1 MIRSHIF
8 RDGRLYAKDSA
19 PDFLRI
25 ALGDEDVHI
34 WVDLEAPT
42 DAEAKQILEAIFNFH
57 PLAIEDC
64 ITVSER
70 PKVDEYEN
78 HLFLV
83 IHAVDYSSHEFRTTE
98 IDFFI
103 GRNFLV
109 TYHREPVRAAGTMVD
124 LIHKNPLAYARAPDR
139 LAYHLID
146 LIVDNYGPSLED
158 LSKDFESFESELLQR
173 PGSDFLQRLIPIRG
187 EVQRLRGI
195 IGPQRET
202 LSRIAHGE
210 FPIVRKTLVPYFRDL
225 QDRLGRI
232 SEISENYRDSLTGM
246 IQVYLSV
253 QQAQTNLTIRRLT
266 FITTIFMPLSLLAGI
281 GGMSEW
287 TMMTGA
293 ENWRISY
300 PVFIGALVVF
310 GLLTFILLRHLD
322 RRSLPQ
328 GGSGPRA

>member
-83 IHAVDYSSHEFRTTE
+83 IHAVDYSSHEFCTTE

-146 LIVDNYGPSLED
+146 LIVDNYGPALDD
-158 LSKDFESFESELLQR
+158 LTKDFETFESELLER
-173 PGSDFLQRLIPIRG
+173 PSRDFLQRIVPLRG
-187 EVQRLRGI
+187 QVQRLRAFV
-195 IGPQRET
+195 GPQREV
-202 LSRIAHGE
+202 LSRIALGE
-210 FPIVRKTLVPYFRDL
+210 FPIVRKTLLPYFRDL
-225 QDRLGRI
+225 LNRLARI
-232 SEISENYRDSLTGM
+232 NDLADGYRESLNGLLQLHLGIQQMQVNSVIKVLTVMATLALPLVAIASYYGMNFPLPEFAMTGHRGHLWVGSLT
-246 IQVYLSV
+246 
-253 QQAQTNLTIRRLT
+253 
-266 FITTIFMPLSLLAGI
+266 
-281 GGMSEW
+281 
-287 TMMTGA
+287 
-293 ENWRISY
+293 
-300 PVFIGALVVF
+300 LVVTGSLYIF
-310 GLLTFILLRHLD
+310 LRL
-322 RRSLPQ
+322 RKWL
-328 GGSGPRA
+328 

>member
-146 LIVDNYGPSLED
+146 LIVDNYGPALDD
-158 LSKDFESFESELLQR
+158 LTKDFEIFESELLER
-173 PGSDFLQRLIPIRG
+173 PSRDFLQRIVPLRG
-187 EVQRLRGI
+187 QVQRLRAFV
-195 IGPQRET
+195 GPQREV
-202 LSRIAHGE
+202 LSRIALGE
-210 FPIVRKTLVPYFRDL
+210 FPIVRKTLLPYFRDL
-225 QDRLGRI
+225 LNRLARI
-232 SEISENYRDSLTGM
+232 NDLADGYRESMNGLLQLHLGIQQMQVNSVIKVLTVMATLALPLVAIASYYGMNFPLPEFAMTGHRGHLWVGSLT
-246 IQVYLSV
+246 
-253 QQAQTNLTIRRLT
+253 
-266 FITTIFMPLSLLAGI
+266 
-281 GGMSEW
+281 
-287 TMMTGA
+287 
-293 ENWRISY
+293 
-300 PVFIGALVVF
+300 LVVTGSLYIF
-310 GLLTFILLRHLD
+310 LRL
-322 RRSLPQ
+322 RKWL
-328 GGSGPRA
+328 

>member
-25 ALGDEDVHI
+25 ALGDEDVHV
-34 WVDLEAPT
+34 WVDLESPS
-42 DAEAKQILEAIFNFH
+42 DAESKQILEAIFNFH

-109 TYHREPVRAAGTMVD
+109 TFHREPVRAAGMMAD

-146 LIVDNYGPSLED
+146 LIVDNYDPALED
-158 LSKDFESFESELLQR
+158 LTKDFEVFEGELLER
-173 PGSDFLQRLIPIRG
+173 PARDFLQRLVPLRG
-187 EVQRLRGI
+187 EVQRLRAFV
-195 IGPQRET
+195 GPQREV
-202 LSRIAHGE
+202 LSRIALGE
-210 FPIVRKTLVPYFRDL
+210 FPIVRKTLLPYFRDL
-225 QDRLGRI
+225 LNRLARI
-232 SEISENYRDSLTGM
+232 NDVADGYRDSL
-246 IQVYLSV
+246 
-253 QQAQTNLTIRRLT
+253 N
-266 FITTIFMPLSLLAGI
+266 SLLQLHLSIQQMQVNNVIKVLTVMATLALPLVAVASYYGMNFPLPEFQMVGHYGHLWV
-281 GGMSEW
+281 GGLTLLI
-287 TMMTGA
+287 TM
-293 ENWRISY
+293 
-300 PVFIGALVVF
+300 
-310 GLLTFILLRHLD
+310 GLYIFLRVRKWL
-322 RRSLPQ
+322 
-328 GGSGPRA
+328 

>member
-25 ALGDEDVHI
+25 ALGDEDIHV

-42 DAEAKQILEAIFNFH
+42 DAESKQILETIFNFH

-109 TYHREPVRAAGTMVD
+109 TFHREPVRAAATMAE
-124 LIHKNPLAYARAPDR
+124 LIHKNPQAYARAPDR

-146 LIVDNYGPSLED
+146 LIVDNYSPALADLSRDLED
-158 LSKDFESFESELLQR
+158 MEGELLER
-173 PGSDFLQRLIPIRG
+173 PPADFLQRIVPLRG
-187 EVQRLRGI
+187 QVQRLRAFV
-195 IGPQRET
+195 GPQREV
-202 LSRIAHGE
+202 LSRIALGE
-210 FPIVRKTLVPYFRDL
+210 FPIVRKTLLPYFRDL
-225 QDRLGRI
+225 LNRLARI
-232 SEISENYRDSLTGM
+232 NDMADGYRDSL
-246 IQVYLSV
+246 
-253 QQAQTNLTIRRLT
+253 N
-266 FITTIFMPLSLLAGI
+266 SLLQLQLGMQQMQVNNVIKVLTVMATLALPLVAVASYYGMNFPLPEFKMVGHHGHVWV
-281 GGMSEW
+281 GGL
-287 TMMTGA
+287 T
-293 ENWRISY
+293 
-300 PVFIGALVVF
+300 LVITL
-310 GLLTFILLRHLD
+310 GLYIFLRVRKWL
-322 RRSLPQ
+322 
-328 GGSGPRA
+328 

>member
-42 DAEAKQILEAIFNFH
+42 DAESKQILETIFNFH

-109 TYHREPVRAAGTMVD
+109 TFHREPVRAAATMAE

-146 LIVDNYGPSLED
+146 LIVDNYGPALAD
-158 LSKDFESFESELLQR
+158 LSKDFEVMEGELLER
-173 PGSDFLQRLIPIRG
+173 PPSDFLQRIVPLRG
-187 EVQRLRGI
+187 EVQRLRAFV
-195 IGPQRET
+195 GPQREV
-202 LSRIAHGE
+202 LSRIALGE
-210 FPIVRKTLVPYFRDL
+210 FPIVRKTLLPYFRDL
-225 QDRLGRI
+225 LNRLARINDVADGYRESLNSLLQLHLSLQQMQVNNVIKVLTVMATLALPLVAIASYYGMNFEMPEFRMDGRLGHAWVWG
-232 SEISENYRDSLTGM
+232 LT
-246 IQVYLSV
+246 L
-253 QQAQTNLTIRRLT
+253 
-266 FITTIFMPLSLLAGI
+266 FITAGLYIFL
-281 GGMSEW
+281 
-287 TMMTGA
+287 
-293 ENWRISY
+293 RIRKW
-300 PVFIGALVVF
+300 L
-310 GLLTFILLRHLD
+310 
-322 RRSLPQ
+322 
-328 GGSGPRA
+328 

>member
-109 TYHREPVRAAGTMVD
+109 TYHREPVRAAGTMED

-146 LIVDNYGPSLED
+146 LIVDNYGPALDD
-158 LSKDFESFESELLQR
+158 LTKDFEVFESELLER
-173 PGSDFLQRLIPIRG
+173 PSRDFLQRIVPLRG
-187 EVQRLRGI
+187 QVQRLRAFV
-195 IGPQRET
+195 GPQREV
-202 LSRIAHGE
+202 LSRIALGE
-210 FPIVRKTLVPYFRDL
+210 FPIVRKTLLPYFRDL
-225 QDRLGRI
+225 LNRLARI
-232 SEISENYRDSLTGM
+232 NDLADGYRESL
-246 IQVYLSV
+246 
-253 QQAQTNLTIRRLT
+253 N
-266 FITTIFMPLSLLAGI
+266 SLLQLHLGIQQMQVNSVIKVLTVMATLALPLVAIASYYGMNFPLPEFAMAGNRGHI
-281 GGMSEW
+281 WVGGL
-287 TMMTGA
+287 TLAITG
-293 ENWRISY
+293 
-300 PVFIGALVVF
+300 
-310 GLLTFILLRHLD
+310 GLYIFLRL
-322 RRSLPQ
+322 RKWL
-328 GGSGPRA
+328 

>member
-57 PLAIEDC
+57 PLAVEDC

-98 IDFFI
+98 VDFFI

-109 TYHREPVRAAGTMVD
+109 TFHREPVRAAGTMVD

-146 LIVDNYGPSLED
+146 LIVDNYGPALDD
-158 LSKDFESFESELLQR
+158 LTKDFETFESELLER
-173 PGSDFLQRLIPIRG
+173 PSRDFLQRIVP
-187 EVQRLRGI
+187 LRGQVQHLRAFV
-195 IGPQRET
+195 GPQREV
-202 LSRIAHGE
+202 LSRIALGE
-210 FPIVRKTLVPYFRDL
+210 FPIVRKTLLPYFRDL
-225 QDRLGRI
+225 LNRLARI
-232 SEISENYRDSLTGM
+232 NDLADGYRESLNGLLQLHLGIQQMQVNSVIKVLTVMATLALPLVAIASYYGM
-246 IQVYLSV
+246 
-253 QQAQTNLTIRRLT
+253 N
-266 FITTIFMPLSLLAGI
+266 FPLPEFA
-281 GGMSEW
+281 
-287 TMMTGA
+287 MTGYRGHL
-293 ENWRISY
+293 W
-300 PVFIGALVVF
+300 VGGLTLVVTGSLYIF
-310 GLLTFILLRHLD
+310 LRVRKWL
-322 RRSLPQ
+322 
-328 GGSGPRA
+328 

>member
-25 ALGDEDVHI
+25 ALGDEDIHV

-42 DAEAKQILEAIFNFH
+42 DAESKQILEAIFNFH

-109 TYHREPVRAAGTMVD
+109 TFHREPVRAAGTMAE

-146 LIVDNYGPSLED
+146 LIVDNYAPALAD
-158 LSKDFESFESELLQR
+158 LSKDFEDMEGELLER
-173 PGSDFLQRLIPIRG
+173 PPSDFLQRIVPLRG
-187 EVQRLRGI
+187 EVQRLRAFV
-195 IGPQRET
+195 GPQREV
-202 LSRIAHGE
+202 LSRIALGE
-210 FPIVRKTLVPYFRDL
+210 FPIVRKTLLPYFRDL
-225 QDRLGRI
+225 LNRLARI
-232 SEISENYRDSLTGM
+232 NDMADGYRDSL
-246 IQVYLSV
+246 
-253 QQAQTNLTIRRLT
+253 N
-266 FITTIFMPLSLLAGI
+266 SLLQLQLSMQQMQVNNVIKVLTVMATLALPLVAVASYYGMNFPLPEFKMVGHHGHLWV
-281 GGMSEW
+281 GGL
-287 TMMTGA
+287 TLVITLGL
-293 ENWRISY
+293 Y
-300 PVFIGALVVF
+300 VF
-310 GLLTFILLRHLD
+310 LRARKWL
-322 RRSLPQ
+322 
-328 GGSGPRA
+328 

>member
-25 ALGDEDVHI
+25 ALGDEDVHM

-42 DAEAKQILEAIFNFH
+42 DAESKQILEAIFNFH

-109 TYHREPVRAAGTMVD
+109 TFHREPVRAAGTMAE

-146 LIVDNYGPSLED
+146 LIVDNYGPALDD
-158 LSKDFESFESELLQR
+158 LSKDFEVMEGELLER
-173 PGSDFLQRLIPIRG
+173 PPSDFLQRIVPLRG
-187 EVQRLRGI
+187 EVQRLRAFV
-195 IGPQRET
+195 GPQREV
-202 LSRIAHGE
+202 LSRIALGE
-210 FPIVRKTLVPYFRDL
+210 FPIVRKTLLPYFRDL
-225 QDRLGRI
+225 LNRLARI
-232 SEISENYRDSLTGM
+232 NDMADGYRESL
-246 IQVYLSV
+246 
-253 QQAQTNLTIRRLT
+253 N
-266 FITTIFMPLSLLAGI
+266 SLLQLQLSMQQMEVNSVIKVLTVMATLALPLVAIASYYGMNFPLPEFKMVGHHGHLWV
-281 GGMSEW
+281 GGL
-287 TMMTGA
+287 TLLITG
-293 ENWRISY
+293 
-300 PVFIGALVVF
+300 
-310 GLLTFILLRHLD
+310 GLYLFLRVRKWL
-322 RRSLPQ
+322 
-328 GGSGPRA
+328 

>member
-25 ALGDEDVHI
+25 ALGDEDVHM

-42 DAEAKQILEAIFNFH
+42 DAESKQILEAIFNFH

-109 TYHREPVRAAGTMVD
+109 TFHREPVRAAGTMAE

-146 LIVDNYGPSLED
+146 LIVDNYGPALDD
-158 LSKDFESFESELLQR
+158 LSKDFEVMEGELLER
-173 PGSDFLQRLIPIRG
+173 PPSDFLQRIVPLRG
-187 EVQRLRGI
+187 EVQRLRAFV
-195 IGPQRET
+195 GPQREV
-202 LSRIAHGE
+202 LSRIALGE
-210 FPIVRKTLVPYFRDL
+210 FPIVRKTLLPYFRDL
-225 QDRLGRI
+225 LNRLARINDMADGYRESLNSLLQLHLSLQQMQVNNVIKVLTVMATLALPLVAVASYYGMNFEMPEFRMDGRLGHVWVWG
-232 SEISENYRDSLTGM
+232 LT
-246 IQVYLSV
+246 L
-253 QQAQTNLTIRRLT
+253 L
-266 FITTIFMPLSLLAGI
+266 ITAGLYIF
-281 GGMSEW
+281 
-287 TMMTGA
+287 
-293 ENWRISY
+293 
-300 PVFIGALVVF
+300 
-310 GLLTFILLRHLD
+310 LRVRKWL
-322 RRSLPQ
+322 
-328 GGSGPRA
+328 

>member
-57 PLAIEDC
+57 PLAVEDC

-83 IHAVDYSSHEFRTTE
+83 IHAVDYSSHEFQTTE

-146 LIVDNYGPSLED
+146 LIVDNYGPALDD
-158 LSKDFESFESELLQR
+158 LTKDFEVFESELLER
-173 PGSDFLQRLIPIRG
+173 PSRDFLQRIVPLRG
-187 EVQRLRGI
+187 QVQRLRAFV
-195 IGPQRET
+195 GPQREV
-202 LSRIAHGE
+202 LSRIALGE
-210 FPIVRKTLVPYFRDL
+210 FPIVRKTLLPYFRDL
-225 QDRLGRI
+225 LNRLARI
-232 SEISENYRDSLTGM
+232 NDVADGYRESLNGLLQLHLGIQQMQVNSVIKVLTVMATLALPLVAIASYYGMNFPLPEFAMTGHHGHIWVGSLTLAITGGL
-246 IQVYLSV
+246 YLF
-253 QQAQTNLTIRRLT
+253 LRLRKW
-266 FITTIFMPLSLLAGI
+266 L
-281 GGMSEW
+281 
-287 TMMTGA
+287 
-293 ENWRISY
+293 
-300 PVFIGALVVF
+300 
-310 GLLTFILLRHLD
+310 
-322 RRSLPQ
+322 
-328 GGSGPRA
+328 

>member
-25 ALGDEDVHI
+25 ALGDEDIHV

-42 DAEAKQILEAIFNFH
+42 DAESKQILETIFNFH

-109 TYHREPVRAAGTMVD
+109 TFHREPVRAAGTMAE
-124 LIHKNPLAYARAPDR
+124 LIHKNPQAYARAPDR

-146 LIVDNYGPSLED
+146 LIVDNYAPALAD
-158 LSKDFESFESELLQR
+158 LSKDFEDMEGELLER
-173 PGSDFLQRLIPIRG
+173 PPSDFLQRIVPLRG
-187 EVQRLRGI
+187 EVQRLRAFV
-195 IGPQRET
+195 GPQREV
-202 LSRIAHGE
+202 LSRIALGE
-210 FPIVRKTLVPYFRDL
+210 FPIVRKTLLPYFRDL
-225 QDRLGRI
+225 LNRLARI
-232 SEISENYRDSLTGM
+232 NDMADGYRDSL
-246 IQVYLSV
+246 
-253 QQAQTNLTIRRLT
+253 N
-266 FITTIFMPLSLLAGI
+266 SLLQLQLSMQQMQVNNVIKVLTVMATLALPLVALLLATPVAAACPPGVS
-281 GGMSEW
+281 GPGSRPGPQGRAH
-287 TMMTGA
+287 GA
-293 ENWRISY
+293 EDH
-300 PVFIGALVVF
+300 GACAAAIVASVNSSACLA
-310 GLLTFILLRHLD
+310 
-322 RRSLPQ
+322 SA
-328 GGSGPRA
+328 SAAW

>member
-25 ALGDEDVHI
+25 ALGDEDVHV

-42 DAEAKQILEAIFNFH
+42 DAESKQILEMIFNFH

-109 TYHREPVRAAGTMVD
+109 TFHREPVRAAGTMAE

-146 LIVDNYGPSLED
+146 LIVDNYAPALAD
-158 LSKDFESFESELLQR
+158 LSKDFEDMEGELLER
-173 PGSDFLQRLIPIRG
+173 PPSDFLQRIVPLRG
-187 EVQRLRGI
+187 EVQRLRAFV
-195 IGPQRET
+195 GPQREV
-202 LSRIAHGE
+202 LSRIALGE
-210 FPIVRKTLVPYFRDL
+210 FPIVRKTLLPYFRDL
-225 QDRLGRI
+225 LNRLARI
-232 SEISENYRDSLTGM
+232 NDMADGYRDSL
-246 IQVYLSV
+246 
-253 QQAQTNLTIRRLT
+253 N
-266 FITTIFMPLSLLAGI
+266 SLLQLQLSMQQMQVNNVIKVLTVMATLALPLVAVASYYGMNFPLPEFKMVGHHGHLWV
-281 GGMSEW
+281 GGL
-287 TMMTGA
+287 T
-293 ENWRISY
+293 
-300 PVFIGALVVF
+300 LVITL
-310 GLLTFILLRHLD
+310 GLYAFLRARKWL
-322 RRSLPQ
+322 
-328 GGSGPRA
+328 